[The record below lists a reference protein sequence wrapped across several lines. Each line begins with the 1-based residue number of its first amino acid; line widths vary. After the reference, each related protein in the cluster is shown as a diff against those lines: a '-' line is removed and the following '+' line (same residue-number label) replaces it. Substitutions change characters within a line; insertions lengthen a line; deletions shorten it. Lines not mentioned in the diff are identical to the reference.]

1 MCFDIEFILKGLFD
15 MGVLSG
21 LQPEAVFKYFEEIC
35 SIPHGSGNVEK
46 ISNYLVDFAKE
57 HGFRYRQDENFNVVI
72 FKEASKGY
80 EDHEPV
86 ILQGHMDMVCV
97 KNSGCAKDM
106 EKEGLDLVIDGDY
119 IKAVDT
125 TLGGDDGIA
134 VAYAMAALTDETIA
148 HPPLEVIV
156 TVDEEVGMLG
166 AAAIELPDIKG
177 HVMLN
182 MDSEEEG
189 IFLSSCAGGATA
201 CLSIKADKE
210 DVSGT
215 EINIKVS
222 GLTSG
227 HSGVDIIYQRANANV
242 VMGRILFVLS
252 QKVNLRI
259 ASISGGEKDNSI
271 APFANASIIV
281 SEDEKELAIKLIEET
296 AEKIKKE
303 YAVTDAGM
311 VIEAEAG
318 ADAHGNVYN
327 AETTSRIILALTHI
341 PDGVIRMSNDIKGLV
356 QTSLNLGVVK
366 EENEDILLTYLLR
379 SSVESE
385 KEYLIARIQNF
396 AEVIDCNLT
405 ISGTYPAWEYKQDS
419 RLRGIMS
426 DAYEKL
432 SGKKPQIQ
440 AIHAGVECG
449 MIAEKVSDLDCVSFG
464 PEILDIHTPKER
476 LSISSVERTWKLVL
490 EVLKNL

>member
-1 MCFDIEFILKGLFD
+1 
-15 MGVLSG
+15 
-21 LQPEAVFKYFEEIC
+21 
-35 SIPHGSGNVEK
+35 
-46 ISNYLVDFAKE
+46 
-57 HGFRYRQDENFNVVI
+57 
-72 FKEASKGY
+72 
-80 EDHEPV
+80 
-86 ILQGHMDMVCV
+86 
-97 KNSGCAKDM
+97 
-106 EKEGLDLVIDGDY
+106 
-119 IKAVDT
+119 
-125 TLGGDDGIA
+125 
-134 VAYAMAALTDETIA
+134 
-148 HPPLEVIV
+148 
-156 TVDEEVGMLG
+156 
-166 AAAIELPDIKG
+166 
-177 HVMLN
+177 
-182 MDSEEEG
+182 
-189 IFLSSCAGGATA
+189 
-201 CLSIKADKE
+201 
-210 DVSGT
+210 
-215 EINIKVS
+215 
-222 GLTSG
+222 
-227 HSGVDIIYQRANANV
+227 
-242 VMGRILFVLS
+242 MGRILFVLS

-476 LSISSVERTWKLVL
+476 LSISSVERTWNLVL

>member
-1 MCFDIEFILKGLFD
+1 
-15 MGVLSG
+15 MGILSG

-35 SIPHGSGNVEK
+35 SIPHGSGNVEA
-46 ISNYLVDFAKE
+46 ISNYLVDFAKKN
-57 HGFRYRQDENFNVVI
+57 GLKYRQDEFFNVVI

-97 KNSGCAKDM
+97 KTAECTKDL

-134 VAYAMAALTDETIA
+134 VAYAMAILTDDTIA
-148 HPPLEVIV
+148 HPPIEVII
-156 TVDEEVGMLG
+156 TVDEEIGMLG

-182 MDSEEEG
+182 MDSEDEG

-201 CLSIKADKE
+201 SCHIPASRE
-210 DVSGT
+210 DIEGAAV
-215 EINIKVS
+215 EIQIA

-242 VMGRILFVLS
+242 LMGRILFMLS
-252 QKVNLRI
+252 QKVNMRV
-259 ASISGGEKDNSI
+259 AKISGGEKDNSI
-271 APFANASIIV
+271 APFANASV
-281 SEDEKELAIKLIEET
+281 VVEKEELSEALKIIEET
-296 AEKIKKE
+296 AAKIKQE
-303 YAVTDAGM
+303 YSVTDASM
-311 VIEAEAG
+311 KIEVTENG
-318 ADAHGNVYN
+318 VTETSVYD
-327 AETTSRIILALTHI
+327 AETTSRIILMLTHV
-341 PDGVIRMSNDIKGLV
+341 PDGVVKMSNDIKGLV
-356 QTSLNLGVVK
+356 QTSLNIGVIK
-366 EENEDILLTYLLR
+366 EDENEVLFTYLLR

-385 KEYLIARIQNF
+385 KEYLIAKLENYSEIMGCTVRITGN
-396 AEVIDCNLT
+396 
-405 ISGTYPAWEYKQDS
+405 YPAWEYKQDS
-419 RLRGIMS
+419 RLRSIMS

-432 SGKKPQIQ
+432 FGEKPQIQ

-464 PEILDIHTPKER
+464 PKMHDIHTTKER
-476 LSISSVERTWKLVL
+476 LSISSVERTWKLIL

>member
-148 HPPLEVIV
+148 HPPLEVII

-215 EINIKVS
+215 EINI
-222 GLTSG
+222 
-227 HSGVDIIYQRANANV
+227 
-242 VMGRILFVLS
+242 
-252 QKVNLRI
+252 
-259 ASISGGEKDNSI
+259 
-271 APFANASIIV
+271 
-281 SEDEKELAIKLIEET
+281 
-296 AEKIKKE
+296 
-303 YAVTDAGM
+303 
-311 VIEAEAG
+311 
-318 ADAHGNVYN
+318 
-327 AETTSRIILALTHI
+327 
-341 PDGVIRMSNDIKGLV
+341 
-356 QTSLNLGVVK
+356 
-366 EENEDILLTYLLR
+366 
-379 SSVESE
+379 
-385 KEYLIARIQNF
+385 
-396 AEVIDCNLT
+396 
-405 ISGTYPAWEYKQDS
+405 
-419 RLRGIMS
+419 
-426 DAYEKL
+426 
-432 SGKKPQIQ
+432 
-440 AIHAGVECG
+440 
-449 MIAEKVSDLDCVSFG
+449 
-464 PEILDIHTPKER
+464 
-476 LSISSVERTWKLVL
+476 
-490 EVLKNL
+490 